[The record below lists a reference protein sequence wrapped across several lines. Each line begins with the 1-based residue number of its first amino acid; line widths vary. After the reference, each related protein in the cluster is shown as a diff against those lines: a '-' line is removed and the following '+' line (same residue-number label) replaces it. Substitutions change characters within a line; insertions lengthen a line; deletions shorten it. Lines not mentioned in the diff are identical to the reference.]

1 MPEWGS
7 HSLQLALEGSG
18 NGKAGLITAMH
29 NVLGKVLSPS
39 CTSLAYSKIFCFLDR
54 GFGTVRYKNREE
66 ALQAAEMMNNT
77 EIGGRVVSVRIDRFA

>member
-1 MPEWGS
+1 MWKCACGGMGEKRCLSAFHG
-7 HSLQLALEGSG
+7 HVTL
-18 NGKAGLITAMH
+18 
-29 NVLGKVLSPS
+29 LGQRDQQNIACLKRHEHRS
-39 CTSLAYSKIFCFLDR
+39 CS